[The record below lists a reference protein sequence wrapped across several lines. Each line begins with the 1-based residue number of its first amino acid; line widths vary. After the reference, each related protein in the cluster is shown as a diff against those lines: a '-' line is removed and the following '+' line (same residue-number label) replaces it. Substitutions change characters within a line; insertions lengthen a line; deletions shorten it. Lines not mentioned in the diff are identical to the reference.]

1 MELRIILNNYLGEK
15 IQMADDGRC
24 TRRRLAERGAFI
36 VELCD
41 CDAVHLTVGFLTL
54 RLDPR
59 AYREL
64 AGALE
69 EALRAIS
76 VPDHQTIH

>member
-1 MELRIILNNYLGEK
+1 MELRIILSLYTESTL
-15 IQMADDGRC
+15 ADDEKC
-24 TRRRLAERGAFI
+24 KRRRLAERGSFV

-41 CDAVHLTVGFLTL
+41 CEAVHLTVGFLTL

-76 VPDHQTIH
+76 VPEQQTIH

>member
-1 MELRIILNNYLGEK
+1 
-15 IQMADDGRC
+15 MADDRKC
-24 TRRRLAERGAFI
+24 KRRRLAERGSFI

-54 RLDPR
+54 RLEPR

-76 VPDHQTIH
+76 VPEQQIIH

>member
-1 MELRIILNNYLGEK
+1 
-15 IQMADDGRC
+15 MANEAKC
-24 TRRRLAERGAFI
+24 KRRKLAERGTFN

-41 CDAVHLTVGFLTL
+41 CGAVHLTVGFLTL

-64 AGALE
+64 AGAIDE
-69 EALRAIS
+69 GLRAME
-76 VPDHQTIH
+76 VRDQPTIH

>member
-1 MELRIILNNYLGEK
+1 MASDAKCEK
-15 IQMADDGRC
+15 RK
-24 TRRRLAERGAFI
+24 LAERGNFN

-41 CDAVHLTVGFLTL
+41 CGAVHLTVGFLTL

-64 AGALE
+64 AGAIDQG
-69 EALRAIS
+69 LRAME
-76 VPDHQTIH
+76 VRDQPTIH

>member
-1 MELRIILNNYLGEK
+1 
-15 IQMADDGRC
+15 MASKLKC
-24 TRRRLAERGAFI
+24 ERRKLAERETFK

-41 CDAVHLTVGFLTL
+41 CGAVHLTIGFLRI

-64 AGALE
+64 AGAID
-69 EALRAIS
+69 EALCAMAVRNQ
-76 VPDHQTIH
+76 PTIH

>member
-1 MELRIILNNYLGEK
+1 
-15 IQMADDGRC
+15 MADEGKC
-24 TRRRLAERGAFI
+24 KRRRLAERGSFI

-41 CDAVHLTVGFLTL
+41 CDAAHLTVGFLTL

-64 AGALE
+64 AGALDD
-69 EALRAIS
+69 ALRAIGT
-76 VPDHQTIH
+76 PEQQTIH

>member
-1 MELRIILNNYLGEK
+1 
-15 IQMADDGRC
+15 MADDRKC
-24 TRRRLAERGAFI
+24 TRRRLAERGSFI

-69 EALRAIS
+69 EALQAIS
-76 VPDHQTIH
+76 VLEQQIVH